1 MEKSKIV
8 NSMFNWIKTNVVCIL
23 LVILFVI
30 LYLITSSKPTVFSKF
45 GACDIGYING
55 EYYRWITAIFLHFNF
70 VHIFFNSIALLA
82 VGSLISPFIGK
93 VKTLLIFVVC
103 GALAE
108 VVYSFIVSNGIGN
121 YGGGSSG
128 GIFALIASLMV
139 CYLRYPNVF
148 PKKWYR
154 IDTIIVVL
162 FFVFANDNIG
172 SFMTHLFGFTIG
184 IITCFLMV
192 QFMIVQINSDNLGE

>member
-8 NSMFNWIKTNVVCIL
+8 NRMFNWIKTNVVCIF
-23 LVILFVI
+23 LVILFAI
-30 LYLITSSKPTVFSKF
+30 LYLITSSKPSIFSKF
-45 GACDIGYING
+45 ASCDIEYING

-70 VHIFFNSIALLA
+70 VHIFFNSLALLA

-108 VVYSFIVSNGIGN
+108 VVYSFIVSNGMGS

-128 GIFALIASLMV
+128 GIFALIATLMV

-162 FFVFANDNIG
+162 FFLFANDNIG

-192 QFMIVQINSDNLGE
+192 QFRLIKTNG

>member
-1 MEKSKIV
+1 MEKGK
-8 NSMFNWIKTNVVCIL
+8 MFDRVLIWIKTNIVCIS
-23 LVILFVI
+23 LVLLFVI
-30 LYLITSSKPTVFSKF
+30 LYLITSNSPLVFLKL
-45 GACDIGYING
+45 ATCDIEYINS

-70 VHIFFNSIALLA
+70 AHIFFNSLALLA
-82 VGSLISPFIGK
+82 VGSLVSPFIGK

-108 VVYSFIVSNGIGN
+108 VVYSFIVNNGMGN
-121 YGGGSSG
+121 YGAGSSG
-128 GIFALIASLMV
+128 GIFALIACLMV
-139 CYLRYPNVF
+139 CCLRYPNAF

-154 IDTIIVVL
+154 PDTMIVI
-162 FFVFANDNIG
+162 FFFLFANDNIG

-192 QFMIVQINSDNLGE
+192 QFRIIKPDKACG